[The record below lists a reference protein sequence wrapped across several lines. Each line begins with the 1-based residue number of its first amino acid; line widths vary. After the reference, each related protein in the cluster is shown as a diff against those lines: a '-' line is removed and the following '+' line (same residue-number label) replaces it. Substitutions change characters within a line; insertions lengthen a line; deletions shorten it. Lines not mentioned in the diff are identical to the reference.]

1 MSKARMTF
9 RFENTRRAAAGQAG
23 EAPIDRHRELVASE
37 TNVAEEPEKD
47 AENGTARE
55 AKEPPSNVIP
65 LRHYEFQVSDEP
77 VVLEERPKP
86 SSTPPARRI
95 DAEYPYDYG
104 AWNDT
109 SSAEADELER
119 LIRETDAYEP
129 EPASERPRGRSGER
143 GRAAPPR
150 YSPEEARRLYERL
163 SRDEEEEVDGEA
175 GYWPGVSEP
184 PPRAARA
191 SAARRR
197 PQDGP
202 AWWKV
207 AASVV
212 GAIATGVLFGSFVLN
227 FFVGDPPS
235 SALPG
240 VGESGAAQEEGA
252 DAPADGDPTGGTGGS
267 EAPTAGDAGAVAEMA
282 TADVQLPE
290 RRMFLLQNGK
300 FETLEAARTL
310 AADMKSKGLAATI
323 EEGDG
328 FFVYAGVSSNRDSAL
343 RAGVKLQAQ
352 GVEVYVKPYELP
364 KVAQVRWADG
374 SAEALGDYVTKGSDM
389 VRIIG
394 DLTMVHLEGDEP
406 VAPEKATLEKLQ
418 TEHLA
423 LSKLSPAASAGLP
436 ADAQPML
443 KRMDDAVRNA
453 IVAVEEY
460 AAHPDHAYLWSAQS
474 ALMDYVIAEK
484 QLLMTIATM

>member
-9 RFENTRRAAAGQAG
+9 RFDNTRRAAAGQAG
-23 EAPIDRHRELVASE
+23 EAPIDRHRELVAPE
-37 TNVAEEPEKD
+37 TDAAAEPEKE
-47 AENGTARE
+47 AKNGSARE

-65 LRHYEFQVSDEP
+65 LRHYEFQVSEEP
-77 VVLEERPKP
+77 IVLEERPMPP
-86 SSTPPARRI
+86 SPPPARRI

-129 EPASERPRGRSGER
+129 EPEPERPRGRSGER

-163 SRDEEEEVDGEA
+163 SRDEEEVDGEA

-191 SAARRR
+191 SAMRRR
-197 PQDGP
+197 TQDGP

-235 SALPG
+235 TALPG
-240 VGESGAAQEEGA
+240 VGESGAAQQEGA
-252 DAPADGDPTGGTGGS
+252 GAPADGAPAEGT
-267 EAPTAGDAGAVAEMA
+267 DAGETPATSDAGGVVETA

-328 FFVYAGVSSNRDSAL
+328 FFVYAGVSSDRDSAL

-394 DLTMVHLEGDEP
+394 DLTMVHLEGDAP

-418 TEHLA
+418 SEHLA
-423 LSKLSPAASAGLP
+423 LSKLSSPAAAGLP